1 MRRVTAIVV
10 AALVGVVAVAAG
22 ALARERPAEMEQM
35 AAASGAL
42 ALSNSASGAAI
53 ITAHGL
59 MPGEATT
66 GEITLGN
73 TGEAAGLLVLART
86 AITDTPGPYGGR
98 LSDALTLVIEDVTAP
113 ADAARGLLRRGRR
126 ARAGGARRA
135 RRRRR
140 ADLPLHRRVP
150 RHRAGRCRQ
159 RLHRLGGPLRLRVAR
174 GGPPAPARGDADAG
188 PGAPAPPGG
197 GGGEPPTGPSGETPN
212 DPSKAP
218 IIYLKIPR
226 QRVMHTDA
234 VRLYARCSSRC
245 RVKFSGRAETAPRAK
260 RATRRPLLRRGLF
273 RGEQTKR
280 RVGVKRQKLLK
291 LKLTRRGRSTLR
303 RQLDSKARVGVVIR
317 ARVKGRYG
325 TRTVKRRIV
334 LHTTLDPGRE
344 ADLGPLSR
352 QGVRPSFLEPGS
364 RRNGV

>member
-113 ADAARGLLRRGRR
+113 ATPREVFYGEVGGLERVALDAL
-126 ARAGGARRA
+126 AGGGERTYRFTVEFPDTGPGGADNAYIGSAVRFDYEWRA
-135 RRRRR
+135 E
-140 ADLPLHRRVP
+140 ALPL
-150 RHRAGRCRQ
+150 
-159 RLHRLGGPLRLRVAR
+159 
-174 GGPPAPARGDADAG
+174 PPAATPT
-188 PGAPAPPGG
+188 PVPAPPGG
-197 GGGEPPTGPSGETPN
+197 GGGGGGGG
-212 DPSKAP
+212 A
-218 IIYLKIPR
+218 
-226 QRVMHTDA
+226 
-234 VRLYARCSSRC
+234 SR
-245 RVKFSGRAETAPRAK
+245 PRA
-260 RATRRPLLRRGLF
+260 R
-273 RGEQTKR
+273 
-280 RVGVKRQKLLK
+280 
-291 LKLTRRGRSTLR
+291 
-303 RQLDSKARVGVVIR
+303 R
-317 ARVKGRYG
+317 ARR
-325 TRTVKRRIV
+325 RTIPPRRRSS
-334 LHTTLDPGRE
+334 T
-344 ADLGPLSR
+344 
-352 QGVRPSFLEPGS
+352 
-364 RRNGV
+364 